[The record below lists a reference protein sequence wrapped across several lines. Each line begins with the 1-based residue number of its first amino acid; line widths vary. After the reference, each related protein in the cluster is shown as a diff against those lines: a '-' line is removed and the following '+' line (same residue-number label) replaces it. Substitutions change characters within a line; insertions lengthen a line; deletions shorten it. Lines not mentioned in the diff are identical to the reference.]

1 MGAVIIQTA
10 GVTQNVCILWAG
22 SGLGVDQGLDGQDV
36 SHTQNIEL
44 KPLPSSRSLALGG
57 PTTVFTSLWNWSRSP
72 QRCCAVLR
80 TSGRAQPSTLR
91 ETGRAGQCR
100 EELVYL

>member
-22 SGLGVDQGLDGQDV
+22 SGLGVDQGLDGEDV
-36 SHTQNIEL
+36 SHTQKSSGSHEL

-57 PTTVFTSLWNWSRSP
+57 LNTVFTCIWKILEPKPSAT
-72 QRCCAVLR
+72 AVL
-80 TSGRAQPSTLR
+80 S
-91 ETGRAGQCR
+91 
-100 EELVYL
+100 